1 MESFATLNSCS
12 NVADDG
18 PQRALPFRISLFVQG
33 GQSLHQGNTGFDH
46 GRELPGEENEIGL
59 FHGSGLPARLAGSRF
74 SLQRKHHQTATHQTG
89 HGVVFVESF
98 LDTGND
104 ASSSVTRLVGECD
117 HKIGYRNRSSY
128 SASEPHS
135 CSLKLCSVCS
145 VINISC

>member
-1 MESFATLNSCS
+1 MESFATLNSGG
-12 NVADDG
+12 NVANDG
-18 PQRALPFRISLFVQG
+18 TQRALPFWISLFVQG

-59 FHGSGLPARLAGSRF
+59 FNGSRLPARLAGIRF

-89 HGVVFVESF
+89 HGVVFVQSF

-117 HKIGYRNRSSY
+117 HKIGGYRNRSSY
-128 SASEPHS
+128 SASEPVARR
-135 CSLKLCSVCS
+135 LKVCA
-145 VINISC
+145 VTNISD

>member
-1 MESFATLNSCS
+1 MESFTTLDPGG
-12 NVADDG
+12 NVANDRT
-18 PQRALPFRISLFVQG
+18 QRALPFRISLFVQR

-46 GRELPGEENEIGL
+46 SRELSGEENEIGL
-59 FHGSGLPARLAGSRF
+59 FHGSGLPARLAGSGF

-117 HKIGYRNRSSY
+117 HK
-128 SASEPHS
+128 
-135 CSLKLCSVCS
+135 K
-145 VINISC
+145 VIIKIVAATVPVSPWFALLGLAQSQM